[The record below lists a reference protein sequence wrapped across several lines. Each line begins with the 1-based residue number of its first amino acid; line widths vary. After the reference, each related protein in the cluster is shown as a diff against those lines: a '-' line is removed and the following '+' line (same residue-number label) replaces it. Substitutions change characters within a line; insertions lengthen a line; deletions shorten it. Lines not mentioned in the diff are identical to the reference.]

1 MIRPLLLIISI
12 VPVFVLGGCI
22 NRVAQPI
29 DTHTQYVAR
38 TLVSPECL
46 TKCDIN
52 ADGLIQYWLWP
63 GTALWPGH
71 SLDEKQDREGKY
83 YTIVDADIA
92 TAENDQG
99 QERQKPEDGQPEDLE
114 VNANAEFECWQQCRG
129 PGMVAT
135 VPVSEWSKTVPMAGG
150 ALRRPEAAKTAAPVA
165 ESEVGSSVSESQ
177 PY

>member
-1 MIRPLLLIISI
+1 MIRPLLLITSI

-46 TKCDIN
+46 TKCDVN

-63 GTALWPGH
+63 GTALWPGY

-83 YTIVDADIA
+83 YAIVDADLPKG
-92 TAENDQG
+92 ENDQG
-99 QERQKPEDGQPEDLE
+99 QEQPPVDGQAGDLE
-114 VNANAEFECWQQCRG
+114 VNSNAEYECWQQCRG
-129 PGMVAT
+129 PGMVAA
-135 VPVSEWSKTVPMAGG
+135 VPVTPAPEKPPMAG
-150 ALRRPEAAKTAAPVA
+150 AAVRRPAPAKAVEAAETGSA
-165 ESEVGSSVSESQ
+165 ESVSEEL